1 MGIRKEDKLAIGSI
15 LPKIEKN
22 KLDFNAD
29 YQRNYV
35 WTNTQSQTFI
45 ESLFLDYDVP
55 KIYFAEFS
63 NQLNRAIEVVD
74 GQQRLKTIYK
84 FYKNEFQTSPD
95 TTYKGKN
102 IGRTS
107 YDDLPNDAQDHF
119 LEFQLTI
126 VKLIDFEDEIIRD
139 MFWRYQMGEPLNAA
153 EKRRSLPGNY
163 VSIVKSLSEDKFFSI
178 VGFDNN
184 RYGFEDASAKVLQQR
199 LIGISSMTPDRLIK
213 TYKDYGGII
222 MNNKAVQEVLTSYKF
237 LYAGFTNSS
246 SLEPNPRLKKWA
258 VYTLVEIACSFKR
271 DYQSSK
277 DWGVKFTNAFW
288 EFLGELSLNSDKPQE
303 DQDPVLTAFSDA
315 MRGDS
320 PANQEYRCNKLYS
333 SILAKINPIPLD
345 PRRLFT
351 QEEKQ
356 ALLFMGNYQCGVC
369 NTKVSLDTSEADHV
383 LPFSQGGITALSN
396 GKILCIPCN
405 KSKGAKN
412 P

>member
-35 WTNTQSQTFI
+35 WTITQSQTFI

-55 KIYFAEFS
+55 KIYFAEFPS
-63 NQLNRAIEVVD
+63 QSNRAIEVVD

-84 FYKNEFQTSPD
+84 FYKNEFQTSAD
-95 TTYKGKN
+95 TTFKGKN
-102 IGRTS
+102 VGRRS

-126 VKLIDFEDEIIRD
+126 VKLIEFEDEIIRD

-153 EKRRSLPGNY
+153 EKRRSLLGNY
-163 VSIVKSLSEDKFFSI
+163 VSIVNTLSKEQFFSI

-199 LIGISSMTPDRLIK
+199 LIGISSMTPDRLVK
-213 TYKDYGGII
+213 TYKDYGGIT
-222 MNNKAVQEVLTSYKF
+222 MANKAVNEVIASYKF
-237 LYAGFTNSS
+237 LYAGFSNPK
-246 SLEPNPRLKKWA
+246 SLEPNPKLKKWA
-258 VYTLVEIACSFKR
+258 VYTLVEIACSFRR
-271 DYQSSK
+271 DYVNTK

-288 EFLGELSLNSDKPQE
+288 EFLGELSLNSEKSQE
-303 DQDPVLTAFSDA
+303 DQDPVLTAFTDA

-333 SILAKINPIPLD
+333 FIIAKISPISVD
-345 PRRLFT
+345 QKRLFT
-351 QEEKQ
+351 KDEKQ
-356 ALLFMGNYQCGVC
+356 ALLFLSNYQCAIC
-369 NTKVSLDTSEADHV
+369 NIKVSLDTSEADHII
-383 LPFSQGGITALSN
+383 PFAKGGITALSN
-396 GKILCIPCN
+396 GQILCIPCN
-405 KSKGAKN
+405 RSKGKN
-412 P
+412 